1 MDRSYLFKDLLTGIR
16 GPAVEVGT
24 CWGHFAEF
32 LAIHT
37 TLDKIY
43 CIDPYKVYSN
53 EIYCDALNQTTQQQ
67 LDEKFI
73 KVKEKLSKID
83 KIELHRLES
92 EKASLTFTDE
102 TLMFVYIDGNHH
114 FSEVLKDLCFWW
126 PKVAPTG
133 ILAGDDVEDDVP
145 HTDGNLFIEHQPG
158 SFGLYGVRTALE
170 LFSKLVP
177 TFKYQI
183 VGNQFCAQ
191 KEPKKN

>member
-1 MDRSYLFKDLLTGIR
+1 MDRRHLFKDLLTGIR
-16 GPAVEVGT
+16 GSAVEVGT

-32 LAIHT
+32 LAEHT

-53 EIYCDALNQTTQQQ
+53 EIYCDALNRTTQQH

-83 KIELHRLES
+83 KIEMRRLNS
-92 EKASLTFTDE
+92 EKASFAFTDE
-102 TLMFVYIDGNHH
+102 TLMFVYIDANHQ

-133 ILAGDDVEDDVP
+133 IIAGDDVEGNIP
-145 HTDGNLFIEHQPG
+145 HQDGNLFIEHQKD

-177 TFKYQI
+177 SFKYQI

-191 KEPKKN
+191 KIP

>member
-1 MDRSYLFKDLLTGIR
+1 MDRRDLYKDLLTGIR

-32 LAIHT
+32 LALHT

-43 CIDPYKVYSN
+43 CIDPYKTYPM
-53 EIYCDALNQTTQQQ
+53 EIFCDALNTMTQEQ
-67 LDEKFI
+67 LNEKYI
-73 KVKEKLSKID
+73 KVKEKFSKID
-83 KIELHRLES
+83 KIELHRIDS

-145 HTDGNLFIEHQPG
+145 HQDGNLFIEHQPG
-158 SFGLYGVRTALE
+158 SFGLYGVRTALK

-183 VGNQFCAQ
+183 VGSQFCAQ
-191 KEPKKN
+191 KEPTKN